1 MCDYEE
7 ITHIPMV
14 ICHPDLQP
22 GRLDALTWTPD
33 LAPTLVDLHGA
44 EPLKHA
50 HGKSWLPLFKG
61 EVQKNHDHILTGYF
75 GKDVSITD
83 GKTTYIRQP
92 IQGAPCYHH
101 TLMPRGFQN
110 FLPENE
116 LKNASYGD
124 WLSYTE
130 GLPMLRIPRKSHRH
144 RDAPDHHI
152 LYDLVNDPK
161 QNHPIYD
168 AEQQKSW
175 VTTLD
180 QALKNVQAPEWQ
192 WDRLDM
198 QKA

>member
-1 MCDYEE
+1 
-7 ITHIPMV
+7 
-14 ICHPDLQP
+14 
-22 GRLDALTWTPD
+22 
-33 LAPTLVDLHGA
+33 
-44 EPLKHA
+44 
-50 HGKSWLPLFKG
+50 
-61 EVQKNHDHILTGYF
+61 
-75 GKDVSITD
+75 
-83 GKTTYIRQP
+83 
-92 IQGAPCYHH
+92 
-101 TLMPRGFQN
+101 MPRGFHN

-124 WLSYTE
+124 WLPYTE

>member
-1 MCDYEE
+1 MEVTINFFPQAPHLALFCAPHMMVSQVCSDLKNCGFAW
-7 ITHIPMV
+7 IWFHIMK
-14 ICHPDLQP
+14 ICNWPSY
-22 GRLDALTWTPD
+22 DA
-33 LAPTLVDLHGA
+33 VG
-44 EPLKHA
+44 
-50 HGKSWLPLFKG
+50 
-61 EVQKNHDHILTGYF
+61 
-75 GKDVSITD
+75 TD

-101 TLMPRGFQN
+101 TLMPRGLQN

-116 LKNASYGD
+116 LKHARYGD
-124 WLSYTE
+124 WLPYTE

-175 VTTLD
+175 VATLD